1 MTPLDHAHA
10 LMDKEPEADRH
21 RLRFYQ
27 HLADSPLFLLLE
39 QEATEAAI
47 SPKIL
52 AVDGQDY
59 VLGFDTEARLGD
71 FIQQEAAFATVTGR
85 DLAQM
90 LTGKNIGLGLN
101 LSVAPSAI
109 LIPPEALDWLLEV
122 LANPGAEV
130 QDRPISFHA
139 PANLSGDFAG
149 ALALRLQACSGMLQT
164 AYLVDVAY
172 ETGARGLLLGIVGAS
187 AGREDMLQSIA
198 AEAVSFT
205 SEGVV
210 LDVVFLDTGSA
221 IVARL
226 ASVGLAIDI
235 PVEDPKEAA
244 ANTPAA
250 PGMDP
255 DKPPRLR

>member
-1 MTPLDHAHA
+1 MTPLDQAHA
-10 LMDKEPEADRH
+10 LMDKDPEADRH

-27 HLADSPLFLLLE
+27 QLADSPLFLLLE

-52 AVDGQDY
+52 TVDGQDF
-59 VLGFDTEARLGD
+59 VLGFDSEARLGD
-71 FIQQEAAFATVTGR
+71 FIQQETAFATVTGR

-90 LTGKNIGLGLN
+90 LAGKNIGLGLN
-101 LSVAPSAI
+101 LGVAPSAI
-109 LIPPEALDWLLEV
+109 LIPPEALDWLLEA
-122 LANPGAEV
+122 LANPVVEV
-130 QDRPISFHA
+130 QDRPVSFHA

-149 ALALRLQACSGMLQT
+149 ALALRLQACSGMLEA
-164 AYLVDVAY
+164 AYLVDAAY
-172 ETGARGLLLGIVGAS
+172 ETGARGLLLGIVRAS
-187 AGREDMLQSIA
+187 SDREDMLRNIA

-210 LDVVFLDTGSA
+210 LDVVFLDTDSE
-221 IVARL
+221 VSARL
-226 ASVGLAIDI
+226 AVVGLEIDI
-235 PVEDPKEAA
+235 PVEDLEKAPAQI
-244 ANTPAA
+244 PAA